1 MHRWISEER
10 MMDDPFAFEMSRKA
24 KLRYF
29 IATEMG
35 RGAGWA
41 LAITTAVIV
50 TLLAIRG
57 IGLLLPAASQEAP
70 PPMGAL
76 EQPVQTALV

>member
-1 MHRWISEER
+1 
-10 MMDDPFAFEMSRKA
+10 
-24 KLRYF
+24 
-29 IATEMG
+29 MG

-50 TLLAIRG
+50 SLLVIRG
-57 IGLLLPAASQEAP
+57 IGLLLPAESQEAP

-76 EQPVQTALV
+76 EQPVETALV